1 MFEYVGACLAFLA
14 VALFAFSRRRSASTA
29 TRGHAYKLP
38 QDPVLTRL
46 LASSHHKAKSS
57 ETIIYDVTRG
67 FQKSYPE
74 LLGDILQTAYLIRRA
89 LPQSMLNDQGL
100 LNDGSSPYIGT
111 LVRSGYEF
119 IVALFAIRAVGGACM
134 PMASGILPEEAHHII
149 SKSKA
154 TLLLVG
160 DGCTDKAA
168 SISAFVRGQ
177 GNSFEWA
184 AIFSESS
191 MKLDQNLISID
202 AEIDSSLR
210 LSPRGPG
217 ILLFTSGT
225 TGRPKGVVLPRS
237 CLGVPDRVETS
248 ASGVVVSHR
257 ACHWI
262 AGTTSLISPILSGKT
277 LHVLGENATSED
289 ILDALLRLHP
299 THVCFT
305 PTILRE
311 MKALMLSRGS
321 PLEQYAAGFQ
331 NLSQVRCAAA
341 PIEPSLREFWTG
353 LTGLPFEN
361 IYGCTE
367 AGGIICRAVDKPNGS
382 IGTLL
387 PGNELKLSEGHRG
400 EIMVKT
406 RGMFT
411 HYLGDEEKT
420 KASLDKDGFYKTGDT
435 AELKDGEVIFT
446 GRDTT
451 DFIFFRYFQIPALTV
466 EACLMELPY
475 VADACV
481 LGVPYHEA
489 RQLCGA
495 VIQLRHDDTQRA
507 VNLASIRAD
516 LAGVLPAY
524 MLPVVLRVLGDGE
537 QLPRTHSGKPVK
549 KKILSE
555 LLGCTE
561 WFPADSLPE
570 RVEYCGSWPV
580 IDEKTARPWDLGGM
594 QRAR

>member
-1 MFEYVGACLAFLA
+1 MFESVGACLAF
-14 VALFAFSRRRSASTA
+14 
-29 TRGHAYKLP
+29 P

-74 LLGDILQTAYLIRRA
+74 LLGDILRTAYLIRRA
-89 LPQSMLNDQGL
+89 LPQSMLNDQGF
-100 LNDGSSPYIGT
+100 LNDGSSPYIGI

-119 IVALFAIRAVGGACM
+119 IVAFFAIRAVGGACM

-191 MKLDQNLISID
+191 VKLDRNLISID
-202 AEIDSSLR
+202 AEIDNSLR

-237 CLGVPDRVETS
+237 CFGFPDRVGAS

-277 LHVLGENATSED
+277 LHILGENTTSED

-299 THVCFT
+299 TQICFT

-311 MKALMLSRGS
+311 MKALVLSRGG

-367 AGGIICRAVDKPNGS
+367 AGGVICRAGS
-382 IGTLL
+382 IGALL
-387 PGNELKLSEGHRG
+387 PGNELRLSEGHRG
-400 EIMVKT
+400 EVMVKT

-495 VIQLRHDDTQRA
+495 VIQLRHDGTQRA